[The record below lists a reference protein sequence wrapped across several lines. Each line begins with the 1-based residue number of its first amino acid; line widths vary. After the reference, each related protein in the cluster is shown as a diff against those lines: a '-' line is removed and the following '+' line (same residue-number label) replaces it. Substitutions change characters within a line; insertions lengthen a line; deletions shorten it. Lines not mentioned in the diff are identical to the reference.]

1 MEKYSRMLITTKGQ
15 LFLNFLFF
23 KFSRAVFPL
32 RVLEEYLGIFEA
44 WKLAKGNI
52 FTDIYIFHGFKPPE
66 NLIKWF
72 DLQLLIF
79 KWHSCS
85 KNVLF
90 SLYKNCITV
99 NIYLLK
105 VNNRNTF
112 KETLLKYVQS

>member
-15 LFLNFLFF
+15 LFISFLFF
-23 KFSRAVFPL
+23 KFSRAIFPL
-32 RVLEEYLGIFEA
+32 RILEEYLGIFEA
-44 WKLAKGNI
+44 WKLAKENI
-52 FTDIYIFHGFKPPE
+52 FTDIYILHRFKSRE

-79 KWHSCS
+79 KWHPCS
-85 KNVLF
+85 KSVLF
-90 SLYKNCITV
+90 SLYKNCITAD
-99 NIYLLK
+99 IYLLK